1 MNLGVGGV
9 AETAQTGDATTLDT
23 VTVTAPMAVETRTS
37 EVATYVTQKKIEDL
51 PQGSRNF
58 LAFADTVPGMLFSK
72 SNNGESQLRSV
83 AQGVNKIK
91 IYNDGVGQN
100 NYVTVGGF
108 TGQVDKIGRENVRT
122 TVTNAKLVS
131 SLRIEKK

>member
-37 EVATYVTQKKIEDL
+37 EVATYVTQTQIEAL

-58 LAFADTVPGMLFSK
+58 LAFADTVPGLLFST
-72 SNNGESQLRSV
+72 SNNGESQLRSG
-83 AQGVNKIK
+83 AQGANHINVYI
-91 IYNDGVGQN
+91 DGVWPK
-100 NYVTVGGF
+100 NYVTDGGI
-108 TGQVDKIGRENVRT
+108 TGQNDSRGNPFPPLAHSADQAHT
-122 TVTNAKLVS
+122 TTYN
-131 SLRIEKK
+131 